1 MLFHT
6 AKSCS
11 TRRLSVAR
19 LIISTE
25 PGIGFRCENEDKNV
39 KILVIENALGIGKNT
54 RRVFNGSVGENYQ
67 SKIKKIVNYLYS
79 VSMTNFIC
87 VFFHY

>member
-11 TRRLSVAR
+11 TRRLSVAK

-39 KILVIENALGIGKNT
+39 KILVIENALGIG
-54 RRVFNGSVGENYQ
+54 ENSQ
-67 SKIKKIVNYLYS
+67 
-79 VSMTNFIC
+79 MM
-87 VFFHY
+87 

>member
-1 MLFHT
+1 MYSITEVHT

-54 RRVFNGSVGENYQ
+54 RRVFNGSVGEKN
-67 SKIKKIVNYLYS
+67 NAFD
-79 VSMTNFIC
+79 FIL
-87 VFFHY
+87 FF

>member
-1 MLFHT
+1 MPVNWYSKTEVMLFHT

-54 RRVFNGSVGENYQ
+54 RRVFNGSVGEKNNAF
-67 SKIKKIVNYLYS
+67 KLHIR
-79 VSMTNFIC
+79 T
-87 VFFHY
+87 